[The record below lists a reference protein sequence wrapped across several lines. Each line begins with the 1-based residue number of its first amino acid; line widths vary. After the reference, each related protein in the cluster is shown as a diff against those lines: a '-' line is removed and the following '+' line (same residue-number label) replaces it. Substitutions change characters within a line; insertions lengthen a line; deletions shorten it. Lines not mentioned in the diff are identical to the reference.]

1 MTPGRALLALL
12 LFTAGRRERICG
24 RGAAIADPGID
35 PVAHSGLPASMS
47 ADNIEMFADFEPQW
61 PG

>member
-1 MTPGRALLALL
+1 MLALL